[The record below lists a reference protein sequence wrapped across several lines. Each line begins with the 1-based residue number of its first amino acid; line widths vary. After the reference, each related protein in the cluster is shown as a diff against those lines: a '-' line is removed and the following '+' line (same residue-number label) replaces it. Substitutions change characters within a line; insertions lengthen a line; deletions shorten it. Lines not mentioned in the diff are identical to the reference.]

1 MNTLEPKVMCQIR
14 FSVSLH
20 FFILTL
26 QYVVE
31 VFKLLIWYFQAYND
45 LYLPRISLR
54 LNLCSVQLKVH
65 QTLLITVLL

>member
-1 MNTLEPKVMCQIR
+1 MLEPKVMCQIR

-20 FFILTL
+20 FFILTV

-31 VFKLLIWYFQAYND
+31 VFKLLIWYFQAYNG

-54 LNLCSVQLKVH
+54 LILCSVQLEVH